1 MRFMSRPARR
11 SGIKDIKVNEMD
23 EINVFLFLG
32 FLESGKTKFIQET
45 LEDPRMENGEKT
57 LLLVCEEGEE
67 EYAPE
72 RFKVKNVAIEYI
84 DDEDD
89 LNTQTLEYLVKKH
102 NTERLVVEY
111 NGSWLLNKF
120 FDAMPESFVI
130 NQIMTFFDSATFLN
144 YNRNMRQL
152 VFDKVQMT
160 QMVVFNR
167 FKGEYEKQEFHK
179 IIRGISRRPDIVYEY
194 IGGKAEFD
202 EIEDPMPYDMEAPVI
217 EIADRDFALF
227 YRDLSEKPQNYIGKT
242 VKFKGMA
249 AVSRKVPSGYIVI
262 GRYIM
267 TCCEADIAY
276 DGFALKTNSLI
287 SGVATKDWLTVT
299 AKVGYEYSAVYRQKG
314 PVLIAEKIE
323 RAEPLPPDESVATF
337 Y

>member
-1 MRFMSRPARR
+1 
-11 SGIKDIKVNEMD
+11 MD

-299 AKVGYEYSAVYRQKG
+299 AKVGHARMFLQGY
-314 PVLIAEKIE
+314 
-323 RAEPLPPDESVATF
+323 
-337 Y
+337 